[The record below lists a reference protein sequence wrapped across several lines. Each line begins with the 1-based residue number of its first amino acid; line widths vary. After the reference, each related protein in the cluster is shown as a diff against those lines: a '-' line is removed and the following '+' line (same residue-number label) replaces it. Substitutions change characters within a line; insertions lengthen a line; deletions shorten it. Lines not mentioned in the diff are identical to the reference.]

1 MKHENRNSSQNNYKQ
16 VISDWIKTHPTHAKV
31 LVVAV
36 LVVLFCII
44 FATCKNDGEEQLP
57 AQQNPAQTQPPA
69 ATASATSSA
78 TTTAVAPSVP
88 EVTPIPAGPDG
99 SGEDTVVEENAASYN
114 ISLPGNKS
122 MVMLKIK
129 NGSFQ
134 MGSPVRESGRNKSE
148 RLKTVT
154 IADDFYMGAYEVT
167 QEQYQAV
174 MKQNPSHFKGATLPV
189 ENVTWGNAVMF
200 CDRLNRGKFAP
211 EGWEFS
217 LPSSAQWEYACR
229 AGTNTPFFWGG
240 TLNGD
245 KANCYGTQ
253 PYGTRQKGKYVKRT
267 TPVGSYGANAWGLYD
282 MHGNVWEWCMDRT
295 TNGARILRGGSWA
308 TGGVLCRSAARL
320 SNKPAAANRTVGFRV
335 VLVKK

>member
-1 MKHENRNSSQNNYKQ
+1 
-16 VISDWIKTHPTHAKV
+16 
-31 LVVAV
+31 
-36 LVVLFCII
+36 
-44 FATCKNDGEEQLP
+44 
-57 AQQNPAQTQPPA
+57 
-69 ATASATSSA
+69 
-78 TTTAVAPSVP
+78 
-88 EVTPIPAGPDG
+88 
-99 SGEDTVVEENAASYN
+99 
-114 ISLPGNKS
+114 
-122 MVMLKIK
+122 
-129 NGSFQ
+129 

-282 MHGNVWEWCMDRT
+282 MHGNVWEWCMDWKGSYSSNAQFNPTGPSSGSERVF
-295 TNGARILRGGSWA
+295 RGGSWYHSA
-308 TGGVLCRSAARL
+308 DNCRVAARNNDSPSDRYSDL
-320 SNKPAAANRTVGFRV
+320 GFRV
-335 VLVKK
+335 VCIP